1 MISNSRFNGTIGGKK
16 LNDYKN
22 KVVWDLKTY
31 EERLEHINKIFDL
44 DQYGLSKEDFW
55 TEIWDMGICKATLN
69 KTDTLWSDTDIA
81 SFLDGLGSYLMYG
94 YKPKEKYNNEYELSD
109 NLTTDD
115 IMLNDKNYRLAPKD
129 KVKTSDYSMREL
141 FKDGYEEYVN
151 TVSKTI
157 YEVKSEDSFDRIK
170 HNELEKIK
178 LLSDSQRNI
187 LVLKEQMNRLKNGER
202 LQFCKEEKIYVKPMN
217 LNIDLSVQLKR
228 FGLDNSEIEKIE
240 NKTYSS
246 GRYRPSNVTLYHI
259 TSHLKDLNYNMLEC
273 KLAYTN
279 RVKIK
284 PSKCSTN
291 YDVLS
296 NVDYLEPTH
305 IKGMLRLMS
314 TTLEPNKDMSI
325 IAYDINKKIKDMY
338 SNKELSDR
346 DMYILEGIKY
356 NISETALGKELGVD
370 RKVISKNIN
379 RICLNIANSFY
390 KDYLDCY
397 FMYIKKGKYKKCSK
411 CDEIKLLREFNKN
424 ARRKDG
430 KETFCKR
437 CQRK

>member
-1 MISNSRFNGTIGGKK
+1 MINNSKFNGTINGK
-16 LNDYKN
+16 NINYYKK
-22 KVVWDLKTY
+22 KVDWDLKTY
-31 EERLEHINKIFDL
+31 EERLELVKNIFNIDENDL
-44 DQYGLSKEDFW
+44 SNEEFW
-55 TEIWDMGICKATLN
+55 MDIWDTGICKVYLN
-69 KTDTLWSDTDIA
+69 KGDSLWSDTNIA

-115 IMLNDKNYRLAPKD
+115 IIPNDKNYRLAPKD
-129 KVKTSDYSMREL
+129 KIKSSDYSLRKL
-141 FKDGYEEYVN
+141 FKEEYEDYIN
-151 TVSKTI
+151 MVSKTI

-178 LLSDSQRNI
+178 LLSDGQRNI
-187 LVLKEQMNRLKNGER
+187 LVLKEQMNKLKNGER
-202 LQFCKEEKIYVKPMN
+202 LQFCKEEEIYVKPMN

-284 PSKCSTN
+284 PSKCLTS

-296 NVDYLEPTH
+296 NIDYLEPTH
-305 IKGMLRLMS
+305 IKGMLKLMF
-314 TTLEPNKDMSI
+314 TALEPDKDMSI

-338 SNKELSDR
+338 SNKDLSDR
-346 DMYILEGIKY
+346 DMYILEGFKH
-356 NISETALGKELGVD
+356 NISMVDLGKELNTD
-370 RKVISKNIN
+370 RKVISKTID
-379 RICLNIANSFY
+379 RICLSIANSFY
-390 KDYLDCY
+390 KDYLNCY
-397 FMYIKKGKYKKCSK
+397 FTYVKKGKYKKCSK